1 MAAVPQ
7 GSVPKAHRAAPVP
20 QAHRASHGSY
30 SSPSY
35 HPNLGPKIHL
45 APLREGP
52 WLRLRVN
59 RATHPAHTQ
68 SGGPGE
74 NRCS

>member
-1 MAAVPQ
+1 
-7 GSVPKAHRAAPVP
+7 
-20 QAHRASHGSY
+20 
-30 SSPSY
+30 
-35 HPNLGPKIHL
+35 
-45 APLREGP
+45 LREGP